1 MRANSGGYG
10 GGILGAAST
19 LALAVAWLVL
29 PAPALAQESDAPAA
43 PAATVPADPAATAA
57 PSADAAPSSGEI
69 VVTGSRIARTGFAA
83 PTPVTTVGRDRL
95 NDLAASNIGE
105 VLNQLPSFR
114 ASSSPSATQ
123 TNPGNTVGSRVLE
136 LRGLGAPRT
145 LVLVNGRRFVP
156 TTSQGTVDANYIP
169 AILVQRA
176 EVVTGGASAAY
187 GSDAVA
193 GVVNFILDSELQG
206 FRGEAQAGISE
217 RGDDATKF
225 LSMAAGTAFAGGR
238 GHVVVGGEY
247 EDNNGLS
254 ECYTARPICA
264 EEWSLLGNTPPGRL
278 GLPALNIFN
287 DIHTASMAP
296 GGLITSAGPL
306 RNIQFAPDGT
316 PVPFTP
322 GLLPGLF
329 QQGGSG
335 HGRNAF
341 LSGLLLKVPVE
352 RFSTYGR
359 AGYDFSDAIGGAIE
373 VSYGEVS
380 AFSVGAQLRDTGSII
395 GPIRRDNPYLP
406 ASITAIMDANRITQF
421 TMGRSGLD
429 IGNVQGPSKSTAFR
443 TVVSLKGNIAGSWKW
458 DAYYQYGRSTYSQ
471 DANNN
476 IIRSNILLAVDAV
489 RAPSGAIV
497 CRSTLTNPSNGCQPL
512 NLIGENRFTPQ
523 ALDYI
528 TGTSSLDLT
537 VQQHVASANVQ
548 GDLVDLWA
556 GPISIAAGYEYR
568 RDSVSGSVDPISSVG
583 GFYVSNF
590 AASNGKIEV
599 NEGYIETVIPLLKD
613 SAVGDL
619 EFNGAARRTH
629 YSTSGSV
636 TTWKV
641 GGVFE
646 PVDQIRLRGT
656 VSRDIRAPNVN
667 ELFGSVTRSFSSF
680 TDPANGQQSLIEIV
694 SGANDVLR
702 PEIADTYTVGL
713 VLRPDFVLP
722 ALNLSFD
729 YYDIKV
735 DGAIGQVGSQT
746 IANRCLAGAT
756 EFCPLITRN
765 SAGQVT
771 LINDRLQNVNGLAT
785 RGLDIEATYRTRI
798 GGDNSLDLRL
808 LATKVF
814 KLSTTDSAGSTDRAG
829 QTGFRASTTP
839 GVPDWIVDGIANLRV
854 GPATIT
860 GHGRY
865 IPKGKFNADF
875 VGPEDE
881 GYAVTLANSI
891 NTNRV
896 AGRFYADMT
905 LTWAVDAGL
914 SKMEFFGAVRNMF
927 DKDPPIAPSAVGIT
941 NQVLFD
947 QIGRSYRIGVR
958 VRR

>member
-1 MRANSGGYG
+1 MRTVFSSHRGISGTV
-10 GGILGAAST
+10 ST
-19 LALAVAWLVL
+19 LALAVAGLLVSTPTFAQDSAEQAA
-29 PAPALAQESDAPAA
+29 PAPAEADAPAA
-43 PAATVPADPAATAA
+43 PSDQAS
-57 PSADAAPSSGEI
+57 SAEI
-69 VVTGSRIARTGFAA
+69 VVTGSRIARTGFSA

-95 NDLAASNIGE
+95 SDLAASNIGD
-105 VLNQLPSFR
+105 VLTQLPSFR

-169 AILVQRA
+169 SILVQRA

-193 GVVNFILDSELQG
+193 GVVNFILDSKLQG

-217 RGDDATKF
+217 RGDDATRF
-225 LSMAAGTAFAGGR
+225 LSMAAGTGFAGGR
-238 GHVVVGGEY
+238 GHVVIGGEY
-247 EDNNGLS
+247 EDNEGLG
-254 ECYTARPICA
+254 ECYTARAICA
-264 EEWSLLGNTPPGRL
+264 EEWSLLGNSPPGRL
-278 GLPALNIFN
+278 GLPALSILN
-287 DIHTASMAP
+287 DIHAGSMSP

-306 RNIQFAPDGT
+306 KNIQFAPDGSA
-316 PVPFTP
+316 VPFVP

-335 HGRNAF
+335 HGRNPF

-352 RFSTYGR
+352 RFSLFGR
-359 AGYDFSDAIGGAIE
+359 ADYEISDAIRGGIE

-380 AFSVGAQLRDTGSII
+380 AYSVSAQLRDTGSII
-395 GPIRRDNPYLP
+395 GPVRRDNPYLP
-406 ASITAIMDANRITQF
+406 ASVTAIMDANNISQF
-421 TMGRSGLD
+421 TMGRAGLD
-429 IGNVQGPSKSTAFR
+429 IGNAQGPSKSTAFR
-443 TVVSLKGNIAGSWKW
+443 TVASLEGNIAGSWKW

-471 DANNN
+471 DSNNN
-476 IIRSNILLAVDAV
+476 IIRSNIALAADAV
-489 RAPSGAIV
+489 RAPGGAIV
-497 CRSTLTNPSNGCQPL
+497 CRSTLTNPSNGCQPI
-512 NLIGENRFTPQ
+512 NLIGENRFTKE

-537 VQQHVASANVQ
+537 MQQHVAALNVQ
-548 GDLVDLWA
+548 GDLVELWA
-556 GPISIAAGYEYR
+556 GPISLAAGYEYR
-568 RDSVSGSVDPISSVG
+568 RDTVDGTVDPISAAG

-599 NEGYIETVIPLLKD
+599 NEGYIETVVPLLKD
-613 SAVGDL
+613 SAIGNL

-646 PVDQIRLRGT
+646 PVSQVRLRGT
-656 VSRDIRAPNVN
+656 LSRDIRAPNVN

-680 TDPANGQQSLIEIV
+680 TDPATGQQSLIEIV
-694 SGANDVLR
+694 SGANEVLR
-702 PEIADTYTVGL
+702 PEIADTYTIGL
-713 VLRPDFVLP
+713 VLRPDFLLP

-746 IANRCLAGAT
+746 IANRCLSGAT

-765 SAGQVT
+765 AAGQVT
-771 LINDRLQNVNGLAT
+771 LINDRLQNVNGLST
-785 RGLDIEATYRTRI
+785 RGLDIEASYRTSI

-814 KLSTTDSAGSTDRAG
+814 ALTTTDSAGSTDRAG

-839 GVPDWIVDGIANLRV
+839 GVPDWILDGIANLRL

-875 VGPEDE
+875 VGPEDD
-881 GYAVTLANSI
+881 GYAVTLPNSI

-896 AGRFYADMT
+896 AGRFYADLT
-905 LTWAVDAGL
+905 LTWAVDAGE
-914 SKMEFFGAVRNMF
+914 SKMEFFGAVKNLF